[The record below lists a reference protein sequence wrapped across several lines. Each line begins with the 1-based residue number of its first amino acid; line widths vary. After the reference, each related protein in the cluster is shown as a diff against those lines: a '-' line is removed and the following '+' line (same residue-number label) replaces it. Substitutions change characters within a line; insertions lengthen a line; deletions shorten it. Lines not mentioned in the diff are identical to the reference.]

1 MKKETPEEAYDR
13 IFDGKLDRVLKAG
26 FIAGDKWNQEQDKK
40 LYTEQEVKDL
50 LEMQRGNCYV
60 ALLSHTKNDDIASV
74 ALGAPEP
81 GGRNGTW
88 VK

>member
-1 MKKETPEEAYDR
+1 MGRCYDNPKYDKPNSDIQNTWEHTYSIEKPKQETLEVER
-13 IFDGKLDRVLKAG
+13 F
-26 FIAGDKWNQEQDKK
+26 
-40 LYTEQEVKDL
+40 YTEQEVRDL

-60 ALLSHTKNDDIASV
+60 ALLSHTKNEDIATV